1 MVKRLLIIFF
11 MGIVTCQ
18 LSYDSM
24 GDQFWT
30 IDIPSQSAL
39 TCSRLTIETLV
50 QGVKYVQS

>member
-1 MVKRLLIIFF
+1 
-11 MGIVTCQ
+11 MGIVKCQ